1 MEQIMYNNI
10 INKEYIGI
18 ITVLDYE
25 TPVTTLL
32 QNICLC
38 NIENSKGK
46 KVLIDLL
53 IKSGDSK
60 YRFMTFDFSTNGKI
74 SLSTGNYVIPSDEII
89 HKANLFW
96 KNKREFLQG
105 SIITPSIQ
113 EMLFA

>member
-10 INKEYIGI
+10 INTKYIGI

-25 TPVTTLL
+25 PPVISLL
-32 QNICLC
+32 QNVCPC
-38 NIENSKGK
+38 DTEDSKGK
-46 KVLIDLL
+46 KVLVDLL
-53 IKSGDSK
+53 IKSGSSK
-60 YRFMTFDFSTNGKI
+60 YRFMAFDFLTSGKI

-89 HKANLFW
+89 HQANLFW
-96 KNKREFLQG
+96 KNKRERLKG